1 MERLGLGPDVVQARN
16 PRLVYGRMTGWGQ
29 EGPLAQAAGHDIN
42 YISVTGA
49 LAAIGT
55 AEKPVPPLNLVGDFG
70 GGALYLVAGV
80 LAALLEASKSGKGQ
94 VVDAAMCDGAASLMS
109 MFFDLAAAG
118 RWTEQRESNFLDGGA
133 HFYGVYECAC
143 GRFISI
149 GSIEPQFYALLRQHA
164 GLSDAE
170 FDQQMDRN
178 AWPGLKQKLEDVFK
192 TKTRDEWCKI
202 MENTDVCFAPVLT
215 MSEAP
220 GHPHM
225 AARKVFV
232 SRHGVTQ
239 PAPAPRFSRTPSAIR
254 EAATADIAELTSV
267 WKGER

>member
-1 MERLGLGPDVVQARN
+1 
-16 PRLVYGRMTGWGQ
+16 
-29 EGPLAQAAGHDIN
+29 
-42 YISVTGA
+42 
-49 LAAIGT
+49 
-55 AEKPVPPLNLVGDFG
+55 
-70 GGALYLVAGV
+70 
-80 LAALLEASKSGKGQ
+80 
-94 VVDAAMCDGAASLMS
+94 
-109 MFFDLAAAG
+109 
-118 RWTEQRESNFLDGGA
+118 
-133 HFYGVYECAC
+133 
-143 GRFISI
+143 
-149 GSIEPQFYALLRQHA
+149 
-164 GLSDAE
+164 
-170 FDQQMDRN
+170 MDRN

-202 MENTDVCFAPVLT
+202 MESTDVCFAPVLT